1 MRPCGRRQERR
12 VVKLS
17 STACGSGVE
26 ITDGPDPGLAL
37 AAVAELRSVAHPN
50 RSAP

>member
-12 VVKLS
+12 GGEAVEYRLRQRR
-17 STACGSGVE
+17 GV
-26 ITDGPDPGLAL
+26 TDGPDPVLAL

-50 RSAP
+50 R